1 MTIWLALPLCYLLG
15 SIPTAVW
22 VSRLFAGIDIREHG
36 SHNAGLTNVYR
47 VLGWKPAVPVAIV
60 DLLKGLGAV
69 LLGLAWSKSAWN
81 MDHGHQTFALG
92 CGVAAVVGHS
102 FTVFAGFR
110 GGKGVLTMMG
120 VFTGVSTAPALI
132 SFGFWVLVLRKTGF
146 VSLASILASAFF
158 AIAETVVFALNAV
171 QVAAEISVGGE
182 VAWFALLRTLVS
194 KGHMNLLILSWIMAV
209 FVIWKHRANIQ
220 RLRNGTEYRFGSAR
234 EDDEELVDVDVA
246 KQDFARDARAAG
258 LDPDRVAI
266 IGAGSW
272 GMAIAQ
278 ILSSKGL
285 KVTLWEY
292 SATVADK
299 LRETRE
305 LPDKLPGV
313 KLLDSV
319 EITSDLAKAV
329 DGAATVCLIVPSH
342 TLRSVCKNMGQILTP
357 EQVASRHWVSFI
369 KGIEEKTLKR
379 MTEIVMEVL
388 PGATP
393 RPTFPCCPVLRMP
406 RRWLARCPPRWWWP
420 ARTRNAAALQD
431 IFFLVAVLPHLPQHR
446 CGGRGALRCGQER
459 DRHRFGHP
467 GRPGLGD
474 NTRGALMTRGM
485 VEMSRLGEKMG
496 GNRESFF
503 GLAGMGDLITTCVSK
518 HSRNR
523 HVGEQVGKG
532 KPLSEVLSGMTMVA
546 EGVRTVA
553 GVRELARIHKRG
565 DAPHRA
571 GPRGVV
577 RWQERPRFGG
587 GLDGP
592 RRPRRA
598 GITREG
604 LVDLAGGVRADRAR
618 SARPALLGKRVRAT
632 ATAQGARREPPVP
645 GARSAADPA
654 HPGTPLPGTSHHPG
668 RPQKAC

>member
-158 AIAETVVFALNAV
+158 AIAETIVFALNAV

-182 VAWFALLRTLVS
+182 VAWFTLLRTLVS

-292 SATVADK
+292 SAAVAEK

-319 EITSDLAKAV
+319 EITCDLAKAV
-329 DGAATVCLIVPSH
+329 EGAATVCLIVPSH

-388 PGATP
+388 PGATAANVSVLSGP
-393 RPTFPCCPVLRMP
+393 SHAEEVARQVPTTVVVASRDEEV
-406 RRWLARCPPRWWWP
+406 
-420 ARTRNAAALQD
+420 AAALQD
-431 IFFLVAVLPHLPQHR
+431 IFFMAPYFRTYRSTDVAGVEL
-446 CGGRGALRCGQER
+446 CGAVKNVIAIASGILDGL
-459 DRHRFGHP
+459 D
-467 GRPGLGD
+467 LGD

-496 GNRESFF
+496 GRRDSFF

-523 HVGEQVGKG
+523 FVGEQVGKG
-532 KPLSEVLSGMTMVA
+532 RPLAEVLGGMTMVA

-553 GVRELARIHKRG
+553 GVRELARLHKVDMPLTEQVHGVLFEGKNAR
-565 DAPHRA
+565 DSVEALMARA
-571 GPRGVV
+571 ARAE
-577 RWQERPRFGG
+577 QE
-587 GLDGP
+587 
-592 RRPRRA
+592 
-598 GITREG
+598 
-604 LVDLAGGVRADRAR
+604 
-618 SARPALLGKRVRAT
+618 
-632 ATAQGARREPPVP
+632 
-645 GARSAADPA
+645 
-654 HPGTPLPGTSHHPG
+654 
-668 RPQKAC
+668 

>member
-393 RPTFPCCPVLRMP
+393 ANVSVLSGPSHAEEVARQVPTTVVVASRDEEV
-406 RRWLARCPPRWWWP
+406 
-420 ARTRNAAALQD
+420 AAALQD
-431 IFFLVAVLPHLPQHR
+431 IFFMAPYFRTYRSTDVAGVEL
-446 CGGRGALRCGQER
+446 CGAVKNVIAIASGILDGL
-459 DRHRFGHP
+459 D
-467 GRPGLGD
+467 LGD

-496 GNRESFF
+496 GRRDSFF

-523 HVGEQVGKG
+523 FVGEQVGKG
-532 KPLSEVLSGMTMVA
+532 RPLAEVLGGMTMVA

-553 GVRELARIHKRG
+553 GVRELARLHKV
-565 DAPHRA
+565 DMPLTEQVH
-571 GPRGVV
+571 GVL
-577 RWQERPRFGG
+577 F
-587 GLDGP
+587 
-592 RRPRRA
+592 
-598 GITREG
+598 EG
-604 LVDLAGGVRADRAR
+604 K
-618 SARPALLGKRVRAT
+618 SARDSVEALMARA
-632 ATAQGARREPPVP
+632 ARAE
-645 GARSAADPA
+645 
-654 HPGTPLPGTSHHPG
+654 
-668 RPQKAC
+668 QE